1 MRHPPKKNKT
11 LLKTAFTSPI
21 PAPIPG
27 QDQISYAWPSL
38 SRYIPMTPSSSLGHT
53 SSWASGEVGASCST
67 GSPSKQLMAGETQ
80 PENGGDQPRLAEWLC
95 WSNLVS
101 ATNLLVRC
109 CQKSEDPMYL
119 DLHYF
124 FINHLGIFGGNH
136 IIDLMTPW
144 GPIWNWSF
152 TIGTMSPLL
161 DEPTHPFGK

>member
-136 IIDLMTPW
+136 IIDLMTPKKLMYPD
-144 GPIWNWSF
+144 GFCLKKRISR
-152 TIGTMSPLL
+152 TLMV
-161 DEPTHPFGK
+161 